1 MAENSDQPRRKLIIK
16 FYLPESEKR
25 EEGWCEKTCFKSKPK
40 CSTEYSS
47 RVISKVCELKN
58 KKGWY
63 AAAIWV
69 NAENPS
75 SSLSRTKC
83 NEMEGA
89 GNTNKRELK
98 NENKRELKD
107 EKEGEFKNDKRGE
120 FKCNTNKRKL
130 KNEKEGMRKSNK
142 SRIVMMDRCK
152 KMQCW
157 AILKRLM
164 VRRDV
169 WALKQPILD
178 NKSRSRKTRLMCLE
192 DIESNLKKS
201 KYSKVDEFADDT
213 RLVFS
218 YALQYPPRS
227 EIYKTARRIKDTFE
241 LHWKNFKLNLAIVN
255 VPANNQKAP
264 EKAVANQPVSVAID
278 DANDLTFGF
287 YKSGVFTYSCETE
300 LDHGVTAVRY
310 GVMCMGLGGVKKAIL
325 GCNGA

>member
-164 VRRDV
+164 IKKD
-169 WALKQPILD
+169 KI
-178 NKSRSRKTRLMCLE
+178 NGLE

-241 LHWKNFKLNLAIVN
+241 LHWKNFKLNLPQSEIHWPLKREVICWKTSSLQRIVS
-255 VPANNQKAP
+255 P
-264 EKAVANQPVSVAID
+264 PV
-278 DANDLTFGF
+278 G
-287 YKSGVFTYSCETE
+287 
-300 LDHGVTAVRY
+300 
-310 GVMCMGLGGVKKAIL
+310 
-325 GCNGA
+325 

>member
-1 MAENSDQPRRKLIIK
+1 MVRNQHLPSIEYHQHTKTIQAKQHEKILPVVRNQHLLHCTLLIGNAATMEALPIFVDSLITAWEQEVFPPRQIHCTHHVFPPQIHATPSFILNLSFRSSSMAENSDQPRRKLIIK

-47 RVISKVCELKN
+47 RVISKVCELK
-58 KKGWY
+58 KRK
-63 AAAIWV
+63 
-69 NAENPS
+69 
-75 SSLSRTKC
+75 
-83 NEMEGA
+83 EGA

-107 EKEGEFKNDKRGE
+107 EKEGEFKNDKRSE

-142 SRIVMMDRCK
+142 GRTVMMDRCK

-157 AILKRLM
+157 VILKRLM

-201 KYSKVDEFADDT
+201 KYSKVDEFVDDM

-227 EIYKTARRIKDTFE
+227 EIYKTARRISDTFE
-241 LHWKNFKLNLAIVN
+241 LHWKNFKL
-255 VPANNQKAP
+255 K
-264 EKAVANQPVSVAID
+264 
-278 DANDLTFGF
+278 
-287 YKSGVFTYSCETE
+287 
-300 LDHGVTAVRY
+300 
-310 GVMCMGLGGVKKAIL
+310 
-325 GCNGA
+325 

>member
-25 EEGWCEKTCFKSKPK
+25 EEGWCEKICFKSKAK

-83 NEMEGA
+83 NEKEGA

-142 SRIVMMDRCK
+142 SRIVMMDRYK
-152 KMQCW
+152 KKQYW

-169 WALKQPILD
+169 WALKQPFLD
-178 NKSRSRKTRLMCLE
+178 NKSRSSKTRLMCLE

-201 KYSKVDEFADDT
+201 KYSKVDEFADDM

-227 EIYKTARRIKDTFE
+227 EIYKIARRIKDTFE
-241 LHWKNFKLNLAIVN
+241 LHWKNFKL
-255 VPANNQKAP
+255 K
-264 EKAVANQPVSVAID
+264 
-278 DANDLTFGF
+278 
-287 YKSGVFTYSCETE
+287 
-300 LDHGVTAVRY
+300 
-310 GVMCMGLGGVKKAIL
+310 
-325 GCNGA
+325 